1 MNGVRG
7 SRAKRYVPE
16 IRYAIEE
23 LPGYLQKRYRNG
35 NGFIEVRPSLDRKSY
50 LYSATPDFCSWRPK
64 KKQSSRIIQWYEEDN
79 ELEVPI
85 TEAEKRRMRQAWSEL
100 LNAPTIEETEQQ
112 KEARREQEQRKKNEM
127 NRYIKRYFL
136 QTGLYREARKAGI
149 GLRWLFI
156 K

>member
-1 MNGVRG
+1 MNPDEPH
-7 SRAKRYVPE
+7 AKRHIPD

-35 NGFIEVRPSLDRKSY
+35 NGFIEVRPSLDRKSR
-50 LYSATPDFCSWRPK
+50 LYPVTPDFCPWPPK
-64 KKQSSRIIQWYEEDN
+64 KKQSRIIRWRDEYD
-79 ELEVPI
+79 ELDVPI
-85 TEAEKRRMRQAWSEL
+85 TEAERRKMRQEWSEL
-100 LNAPTIEETEQQ
+100 LNAPTTEEAEQQ
-112 KEARREQEQRKKNEM
+112 EEARREQEQRKKNKM

-136 QTGLYREARKAGI
+136 QTGLYWEARKAGV